1 MGRVSGVTGRL
12 QGPAAVQQRGRTHR
26 QEPCCVDIQ
35 ERDRQCL
42 DRTESLA
49 NQIGGRKVS
58 EGDGQQTAEGV
69 THALIGCEEE
79 LPLRSRGWGVEG
91 GRAGWGR
98 TVCRVRRARHF
109 GRGLSRQWPIWQ
121 IGDAAAP
128 AAPPAGC
135 VSSHEAAR
143 TAYPP
148 CTCRELGRRNIP
160 CTLTV
165 GAPDGKAT
173 NGCAV
178 NVKVMRAPAVAVQT
192 VEPRT

>member
-91 GRAGWGR
+91 GSRWLGPDGVPRTACEALWPR
-98 TVCRVRRARHF
+98 TV
-109 GRGLSRQWPIWQ
+109 
-121 IGDAAAP
+121 
-128 AAPPAGC
+128 
-135 VSSHEAAR
+135 
-143 TAYPP
+143 
-148 CTCRELGRRNIP
+148 
-160 CTLTV
+160 
-165 GAPDGKAT
+165 
-173 NGCAV
+173 
-178 NVKVMRAPAVAVQT
+178 PAVADLADWGCRCACCPPCGLRQLT
-192 VEPRT
+192 